1 MDRKPLK
8 HEALIMDKLYIDKGS
23 SCGRVFHKLL
33 AMFVA
38 GVYCSAWSRSQVQNQ
53 SFGPKQN
60 TKLTV
65 DPQPPTHQPPYRKL
79 FAGF

>member
-33 AMFVA
+33 AIFVA
-38 GVYCSAWSRSQVQNQ
+38 EQGFILTPFLQALLVEQ
-53 SFGPKQN
+53 G
-60 TKLTV
+60 LTV
-65 DPQPPTHQPPYRKL
+65 C
-79 FAGF
+79 